1 MPTCR
6 NRRSDTGRIS
16 TKRAFLESRHRG
28 DGPCVVHTQAGIVPE
43 AADDLLAGLSA
54 SVPAENEGADMRSP
68 AMVVAGV
75 IVALLGLLFMFQGLG
90 VIKGSSMTNS
100 NFWAVAGPLI
110 AVAGVTLVALGA
122 RHRRSTGAP

>member
-1 MPTCR
+1 
-6 NRRSDTGRIS
+6 
-16 TKRAFLESRHRG
+16 
-28 DGPCVVHTQAGIVPE
+28 
-43 AADDLLAGLSA
+43 
-54 SVPAENEGADMRSP
+54 
-68 AMVVAGV
+68 MVVAGV

-122 RHRRSTGAP
+122 RRRSSAGAP